1 MKYWPGTNIMKSQHN
16 DFNWQRKTD
25 FADTFR
31 RETHYSVAGKLG
43 AIGRAKLGLERGET
57 FYLPAMNAYSK
68 AKPSKFNG
76 KGDSV

>member
-16 DFNWQRKTD
+16 DFNWQKKTD
-25 FADTFR
+25 FMDTFR
-31 RETHYSVAGKLG
+31 KEIHYSVAGKLG
-43 AIGRAKLGLERGET
+43 SIGRTKQGLERGEP
-57 FYLPAMNAYSK
+57 FYIPATNAYSK